1 MGGREGRGTAL
12 SNVMFDVSPDRRLTA
27 VNPTR
32 RRTHMKTDHT
42 DEENT
47 KPEQQTSAARGGA
60 TSEDRSK
67 DADSTDQPEGI
78 RSRGGVAGDDRSKDF
93 GGPEDNPKA

>member
-1 MGGREGRGTAL
+1 MK
-12 SNVMFDVSPDRRLTA
+12 SNR
-27 VNPTR
+27 
-32 RRTHMKTDHT
+32 T

-47 KPEQQTSAARGGA
+47 KPEQQTSAPRGGA
-60 TSEDRSK
+60 TAEDRSK
-67 DADSTDQPEGI
+67 SADSTDQPEGI